1 MTELANMTYDIA
13 AFDQI
18 QNIFIERLRVFNY
31 SVEKSHQTLNIL
43 IATNYI
49 IKHGATGF
57 VDELRSYIDVFEK
70 YQTLKE
76 IKTYE
81 AEKEQK

>member
-1 MTELANMTYDIA
+1 MTYDIA